1 MRSYGGLWREIVAP
15 ANLKAAW
22 LRVRRNHAHSEEVN
36 AFAADLDAQL
46 SRLRVELQDGVYRPS
61 GYRQFKIWDP
71 KPRIISCA
79 PVRDRIVHHAL
90 CAVIAP
96 LLEASFVSSSY
107 ACRKGKGSHAACEHV
122 QRLTREHPY
131 FLKMDIR
138 HYFDSIDHARLA
150 GVILPFFREAPV
162 RRLVATIVE
171 TYETEHGM
179 GLPIGNL
186 TSQWFANAYL
196 NALDHL
202 LSERLG
208 VRFVRYMDD
217 VIVFA
222 RSKALCWRV
231 HDAVAGWLQT
241 ERGLALKD
249 EATIVAPVRDG
260 VPFLGLR
267 IFPSCWRLQH
277 GRLFRTRRRQR
288 LRERQFLC
296 GRLSLARLTA
306 SARAMDGCARWFGF
320 RSVLR
325 RAGEAAILATEE
337 RAASGSN
344 RNNRGGSW
352 NNDAGNAA
360 SSNRNNNNPSNRNN
374 NLGFRLFSTVN
385 RGTLS
390 NSVSPAPDGLVG
402 TNNAGGESSGKRQT
416 PPTDDLPLF
425 YFLKGMQK

>member
-1 MRSYGGLWREIVAP
+1 MKSYGGLWQEITDL

-22 LRVRRNHAHSEEVN
+22 LRVRRNHARSEEVN
-36 AFAADLDAQL
+36 AFAVGLDEQL
-46 SRLRVELQDGVYRPS
+46 SRLRAELQTGAYRPS

-79 PVRDRIVHHAL
+79 PVRDRVVHHAL

-96 LLEASFVSSSY
+96 LLEASFLPASY

-122 QRLTREHPY
+122 QRLTRQYPY

-138 HYFDSIDHARLA
+138 HYFDSIDHARLER
-150 GVILPFFREAPV
+150 VLLPFFREAPV
-162 RRLVATIVE
+162 RSLVATIVE
-171 TYETEHGM
+171 TYETEPGK

-222 RSKALCWRV
+222 QTKAQCWQV
-231 HDAVAGWLQT
+231 HDAVRAWL
-241 ERGLALKD
+241 EVARGLAIKA
-249 EATIVAPVRDG
+249 EATVVAPVREG

-267 IFPSCWRLQH
+267 IFPACWRLQH

-288 LRERQFLC
+288 LRERQFLS
-296 GRLSLARLTA
+296 GELSLSRLTA

-320 RSVLR
+320 RNVLR
-325 RAGEAAILATEE
+325 RAREARILATEE

-385 RGTLS
+385 KGTLS
-390 NSVSPAPDGLVG
+390 NSVSPVPDRLVG
-402 TNNAGGESSGKRQT
+402 TNNAEAESSSKRQKS
-416 PPTDDLPLF
+416 PTDDLPLF
-425 YFLKGMQK
+425 DFWKGIQK